1 MRFSPAIY
9 CPAANDT
16 LHELELTLDGIVSA
30 EKARISIERLVDQL
44 VEDFDGRLEE
54 LECDLRNETG
64 EKEAALNLQN
74 EAEVRAATFDKRVEE
89 IKAEQEAEI
98 TRLNDVLDTLEDAN
112 LQLIAN
118 TDAKT
123 AQIRKLEESNLQ
135 LHQKCVRLARELRE
149 MAEKYEGGSNG

>member
-1 MRFSPAIY
+1 MRFQPADN

-44 VEDFDGRLEE
+44 VENLEE
-54 LECDLRNETG
+54 PLEDLKHQLACETE
-64 EKEAALNLQN
+64 EKLEAF
-74 EAEVRAATFDKRVEE
+74 AETKDANQRSASFDKRVEE

-98 TRLNDVLDTLEDAN
+98 NRLNDVLDTLEDAN
-112 LQLIAN
+112 RQLIAN

-135 LHQKCVRLARELRE
+135 LHQKCTRLTRELRE
-149 MAEKYEGGSNG
+149 MAEKYEGGSNV